1 VRAPST
7 NWLLLLLGAIA
18 FVGGCLDV
26 TPYPIV
32 DSGSACDQ
40 PLEDGGCG
48 EPDAQ
53 SDTSSAADGG
63 SE

>member
-1 VRAPST
+1 V
-7 NWLLLLLGAIA
+7 LLGAIA

-26 TPYPIV
+26 TPYPVV
-32 DSGSACDQ
+32 DSGSPCDQ

-48 EPDAQ
+48 EPDAR
-53 SDTSSAADGG
+53 SDTSSGADGG